1 MFLLLFEFQNMFA
14 TMYGCSS
21 FDELL
26 RSKVKNGKKGEE
38 ALRSY
43 PFNGD
48 IKNAPRGAW
57 SSKNESVQRTRSR
70 SSRKARV
77 KT

>member
-1 MFLLLFEFQNMFA
+1 MYGSSRLMFLLLFEFQNMFA
-14 TMYGCSS
+14 TIYGCSS

-43 PFNGD
+43 QFNVD
-48 IKNAPRGAW
+48 KKCTPW
-57 SSKNESVQRTRSR
+57 
-70 SSRKARV
+70 RV
-77 KT
+77 DQFNVDKKCTPWRVV

>member
-1 MFLLLFEFQNMFA
+1 MFATIYIYVLLFEFQNMFA

-38 ALRSY
+38 ALRSGVIG
-43 PFNGD
+43 PN
-48 IKNAPRGAW
+48 
-57 SSKNESVQRTRSR
+57 QRED
-70 SSRKARV
+70 KQ
-77 KT
+77 